1 MTSRSVALLALLMA
15 AGSSAEALAAQN
27 SQFGIQGLGT
37 PGKSES
43 VRARSTGGA
52 FAPFD
57 AFSPLTDAS
66 LAEVRRLSA
75 GFVGGTSWR
84 TVAPTGEPE
93 SSLKETRFPVLVVA
107 GPLTRRLVL
116 GGGFSTYLDRTY
128 GVIVHDTIDI
138 NGVPEPLTDEIT
150 SDGAITDLRVA
161 LAARLS
167 RRISLGV
174 GVHRLTGST
183 REVAKRKFADSLLYR
198 TSTARDQVA
207 YGASGA
213 SASLLLDL
221 TQSFRVTG
229 WARSDTKLQ
238 SDVAG
243 KIISVHDLPVSYGAG
258 ALWRA
263 GTQATLAGSVSWSN
277 WSVTGLTNS
286 HDTFSW
292 SVGAEIGRF
301 TSPFRFGARSGQ
313 LPFGVGAA
321 PKESGLS
328 AGLAKQF
335 SGGRGRLDIG
345 VERLERTGTGMK
357 EHVWTL
363 LLGLT
368 VRP

>member
-1 MTSRSVALLALLMA
+1 MTSRAVSLLAILIA
-15 AGSSAEALAAQN
+15 FGSSRLAAQN

-37 PGKSES
+37 PGKPES

-57 AFSPLTDAS
+57 PFSPLTDAS
-66 LAEVRRLSA
+66 LADVRRLSA
-75 GFVGGTSWR
+75 SILGVTSWR

-107 GPLTRRLVL
+107 GPLTRRLVV

-138 NGVPEPLTDEIT
+138 GGVPQPVTDQIT
-150 SDGAITDLRVA
+150 SDGAIVDLRLAV
-161 LAARLS
+161 AARLS
-167 RRISLGV
+167 RRLALGV
-174 GVHRLTGST
+174 GIHGITGST
-183 REVAKRKFADSLLYR
+183 REIARRTFADTLYH
-198 TSTARDQVA
+198 TSTARDEVA
-207 YGASGA
+207 YRGTGA

-221 TQSFRVTG
+221 TQALRLTG
-229 WARSDTKLQ
+229 WLRSDTQLR
-238 SDVAG
+238 SELTTRTIA
-243 KIISVHDLPVSYGAG
+243 IHDLPVSYGAG

-263 GTQATLAGSVSWSN
+263 GTQLTLAGNASWST
-277 WSVTGLTNS
+277 WSATGVANS

-292 SVGAEIGRF
+292 SAGAEIGR
-301 TSPFRFGARSGQ
+301 SSAPFRIGARSSEM
-313 LPFGVGAA
+313 PFGAGAA
-321 PKESGLS
+321 PKEQGLS

-335 SGGRGRLDIG
+335 SGGRGRLDLG

-363 LLGLT
+363 LLGFT

>member
-1 MTSRSVALLALLMA
+1 MTSRSLSLLATLIA
-15 AGSSAEALAAQN
+15 VGSSCLAAQN

-37 PGKSES
+37 PGKPES

-57 AFSPLTDAS
+57 AFSPVTDAS
-66 LAEVRRLSA
+66 LADVRRLSA
-75 GFVGGTSWR
+75 SMVGGTSWR

-107 GPLTRRLVL
+107 GPLTRRLVV

-128 GVIVHDTIDI
+128 GVITHDTIDI
-138 NGVPEPLTDEIT
+138 GGVPQPVTDAIT
-150 SDGAITDLRVA
+150 SDGAITDVRLAV
-161 LAARLS
+161 AARLG
-167 RRISLGV
+167 RRLALGV

-183 REVAKRKFADSLLYR
+183 REIAERTFADTLYR
-198 TSTARDQVA
+198 TSTARDEVA
-207 YGASGA
+207 YGGTGG

-221 TQSFRVTG
+221 GQALRLTG
-229 WARSDTKLQ
+229 WLRSDTQLR
-238 SDVAG
+238 SDILGRTIA
-243 KIISVHDLPVSYGAG
+243 VHDLPVSYGAG

-263 GTQATLAGSVSWSN
+263 GTEATLAGSVSWTS
-277 WSVTGLTNS
+277 WSATGMANS
-286 HDTFSW
+286 HDTFNW

-301 TSPFRFGARSGQ
+301 TSPFRLGARSGQ
-313 LPFGVGAA
+313 LPFGIGAAA
-321 PKESGLS
+321 PKETGYS

-335 SGGRGRLDIG
+335 SGGRGRLDLG

-357 EHVWTL
+357 ERVWTL